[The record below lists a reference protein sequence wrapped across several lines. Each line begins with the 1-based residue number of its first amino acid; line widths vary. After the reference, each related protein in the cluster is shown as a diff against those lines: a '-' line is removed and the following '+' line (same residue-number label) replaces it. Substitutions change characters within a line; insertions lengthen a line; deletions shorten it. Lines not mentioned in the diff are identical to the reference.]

1 MVRVCFDSSRLGP
14 ASEATAESGSAL
26 MDVCDAAAAPV
37 AFSCRDANCGTC
49 LVEVTEGLEL
59 LDAPS
64 GVERQF
70 LGVLGFGPSH
80 RLACRARITADD
92 GLVRVRL
99 PSGA

>member
-1 MVRVCFDSSRLGP
+1 VVRVCFESSRLGP
-14 ASEATAESGSAL
+14 ASEATADPGTAL

-49 LVEVTEGLEL
+49 LVEVIEGLEL
-59 LDAPS
+59 LDPPS
-64 GVERQF
+64 GVERQL

-80 RLACRARITADD
+80 RLACRARIIADR

-99 PSGA
+99 PSSA